1 MKNINRLLGLV
12 FALVSVLFAVS
23 LFPNLG
29 AAKVVKSTITVEG
42 RPGTTVKAKVFIP
55 TSPIAIA
62 VLLMGGSGKIVV
74 RSGPR
79 GFPGFIADNA
89 ERFAEHGLLAVLVDA
104 PSDHRGSEGMRPQF
118 RFGDAHVAD
127 VDAIIDHVKQ
137 ETNLSVWLIGVSLG
151 SISAANVAS
160 NSRHRV
166 GGLVLASSSVSSRMP
181 WSVPNLELASVDA
194 PALLVAHKKDRCRGT
209 PPEGTKIIAEKLV
222 NARLIEIRIF
232 TGGQNEGRNP
242 CHPGTPH
249 TFHGIQAEVVRFIAD
264 FVKTHSR

>member
-42 RPGTTVKAKVFIP
+42 RPGTTVKAKVLIP
-55 TSPIAIA
+55 TSPVAIA
-62 VLLMGGSGKIVV
+62 VLLMGGGGKIVE
-74 RSGPR
+74 RSGSR

-118 RFGDAHVAD
+118 RFSNAHVTD
-127 VDAIIDHVKQ
+127 IDAIIDEVKQ

-151 SISAANVAS
+151 SISAANVAA
-160 NSRHRV
+160 NSRHHV
-166 GGLVLASSSVSSRMP
+166 GGLVLASAESRRP
-181 WSVPNLELASVDA
+181 SWSVPNLELGNVNA

-209 PPEGTKIIAEKLV
+209 PPEGTKIIAKKLV
-222 NARLIEIRIF
+222 NAQLIEIKIF
-232 TGGQNEGRNP
+232 TGGPNEGRNP

-249 TFHGIQAEVVRFIAD
+249 TFHGIQAEVVHFIAD